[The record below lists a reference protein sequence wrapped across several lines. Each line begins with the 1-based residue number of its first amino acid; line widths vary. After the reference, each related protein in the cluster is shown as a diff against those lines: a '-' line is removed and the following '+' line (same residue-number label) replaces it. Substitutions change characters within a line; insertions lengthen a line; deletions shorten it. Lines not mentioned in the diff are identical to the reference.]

1 MKYYKLTDKLNCGDI
16 VRSEDGEF
24 SIYTVGPNQW
34 IPTGIMVGYFWPDD
48 VFYEQYTIIS
58 EKKAL
63 ELIEER
69 KTFYNDLLKKAEE
82 IAKKAHAGQVDK
94 GGNPYIN
101 HPKAI
106 ADSLTKTEEK
116 IVAYLHDVL
125 EDSNYTAVQLKSD
138 GFTLRIIRSVEIL
151 TKDKNTAYNDYLV
164 AVKRNANA
172 WSVKKADLK
181 HNMDISRIPNPTQ
194 KDLDRIKK
202 YKEALHFLES

>member
-1 MKYYKLTDKLNCGDI
+1 M
-16 VRSEDGEF
+16 
-24 SIYTVGPNQW
+24 
-34 IPTGIMVGYFWPDD
+34 
-48 VFYEQYTIIS
+48 
-58 EKKAL
+58 
-63 ELIEER
+63 
-69 KTFYNDLLKKAEE
+69 
-82 IAKKAHAGQVDK
+82 
-94 GGNPYIN
+94 
-101 HPKAI
+101 
-106 ADSLTKTEEK
+106 
-116 IVAYLHDVL
+116 AYLHDVL